1 MRNMFLPASSLSKN
15 VLIVK
20 QLHTSVQQ
28 LHQGPHQEH
37 QVLHQIQEGPAQQ
50 GMTAIAVLIGI
61 AGNVDDALKDA
72 CHHVLRL

>member
-1 MRNMFLPASSLSKN
+1 MRDMFLPVSYLSKN

-20 QLHTSVQQ
+20 QLHISVQQ

-61 AGNVDDALKDA
+61 AGNVGDALKDA